1 MDGKPERIVDRRA
14 VIRPGCRV
22 ERTEHEHRGERAQ
35 PDMGERFARKQRQ
48 IDIDNGRGTGVNTE
62 PVCAGNPRAVE
73 QRVDDDTVC
82 ICRRALDPET
92 GEAREFL
99 SFRFGNVDRETA
111 GGEPVALAAGNRPK
125 IARPLKD
132 DEFVLIIRPIDG
144 VMEPESGK
152 FGERRQ
158 DRPDFGRRDVKRSS
172 SIAARNTLAF
182 STTEM
187 SMPCLYRNPGENSSI
202 AKGDGDFLQIA
213 RSFRNLI

>member
-1 MDGKPERIVDRRA
+1 
-14 VIRPGCRV
+14 
-22 ERTEHEHRGERAQ
+22 
-35 PDMGERFARKQRQ
+35 MGERFARKQRQ

-99 SFRFGNVDRETA
+99 SFRFGDVDREAA
-111 GGEPVALAAGNRPK
+111 GGEPVTLAAGNRPE
-125 IARPLKD
+125 IACALKD
-132 DEFVLIIRPIDG
+132 DEFVLIIRPIDRI
-144 VMEPESGK
+144 MEPEPGK
-152 FGERRQ
+152 FASAARTVPISG
-158 DRPDFGRRDVKRSS
+158 DGTSNASS
-172 SIAARNTLAF
+172 SIAAGNTLPF

-202 AKGDGDFLQIA
+202 AKGDGDFPQMA
-213 RSFRNLI
+213 RSFRNLIWRYRS